1 MEIKITD
8 ERIGVIKLIKTKE
21 WLIEARTNA
30 GLSQQQLAD
39 KCGLSVPTVAKIEQ
53 GQRIGSASTWEKLN
67 KVLSNVDMS
76 YECSS
81 LIDEIKEEILL
92 YGCDYKCY
100 LYYELRD
107 GIVLFVDYA
116 LDRDLDDS
124 NFEPLSEEKMM
135 ESTLNQALEIFA
147 YQNKIIK

>member
-1 MEIKITD
+1 M
-8 ERIGVIKLIKTKE
+8 IKTKE
-21 WLIEARTNA
+21 WLIESRNNA

-39 KCGLSVPTVAKIEQ
+39 KCGVSVPTIAKIEQ
-53 GQRIGSASTWEKLN
+53 GQRIGSAATWEKLN

-92 YGCDYKCY
+92 YGSDYKCY
-100 LYYELRD
+100 LYYELCD

-116 LDRDLDDS
+116 LDRDLYDS
-124 NFEPLSEEKMM
+124 NFEPLPEEKMM
-135 ESTLNQALEIFA
+135 ESTLKQALEIFA
-147 YQNKIIK
+147 HQNKIIK